1 MLPTMIIFTRV
12 NAMWSR
18 NQKFLKILD
27 NFYWTNPEKTG
38 RGWNYMM
45 SLWWGGGGGKTERQV
60 CNPRN

>member
-1 MLPTMIIFTRV
+1 MLPTMIIFNRV

-45 SLWWGGGGGKTERQV
+45 SLLYGGVGGED
-60 CNPRN
+60 